1 MHSLTLTH
9 AFEVLKAEV
18 IAGDVQAA
26 AGVPIHGG
34 CACDLLSWVMAK
46 GEADSLW
53 LTVQGH
59 VNAAAVCLLRDMPAI
74 VLTCDRDA
82 DKELVDRC
90 RQEKIYLA
98 RTALSTFE
106 AVGLLYEALQNSE
119 L

>member
-74 VLTCDRDA
+74 VLTCGRVCNHLCENMCNRVKIDEPVAIRGIKRFITDWLL
-82 DKELVDRC
+82 EL
-90 RQEKIYLA
+90 I
-98 RTALSTFE
+98 
-106 AVGLLYEALQNSE
+106 
-119 L
+119 